1 MTTHNCVLSIPCKHN
16 VIVKKKK
23 TRLWKT
29 YIYCTYCSLLNKYT
43 NSSTAFLLHT
53 SLFTVY
59 QYVTYYRNFILS

>member
-1 MTTHNCVLSIPCKHN
+1 MENI
-16 VIVKKKK
+16 
-23 TRLWKT
+23 

-43 NSSTAFLLHT
+43 NLSTAFLLHT